1 MEQLN
6 AFIEMPG
13 NTISAQNIGLYAVIL
28 ASFVKGPDV
37 VDTILTAEER
47 WSDKLAPIYGKNPNN
62 WNNGLDE
69 ALSPACWG

>member
-13 NTISAQNIGLYAVIL
+13 NTLTVQNVGLYAVIL

-37 VDTILTAEER
+37 VEAILTAEEH
-47 WSDKLAPIYGKNPNN
+47 WSDKLASVYGNNPNN
-62 WNNGLDE
+62 WANCLDE
-69 ALSPACWG
+69 ALSPACWA